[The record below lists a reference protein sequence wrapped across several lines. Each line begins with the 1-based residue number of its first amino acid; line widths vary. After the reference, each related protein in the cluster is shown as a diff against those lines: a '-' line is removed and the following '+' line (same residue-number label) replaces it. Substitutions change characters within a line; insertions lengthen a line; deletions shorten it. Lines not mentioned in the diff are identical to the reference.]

1 MPVKRAKTRR
11 KGSTQPAR
19 NKSSES
25 TRHKL
30 VEGAIEI
37 LRHEGLNAATTG
49 RIAQAAGLK
58 QPTFYAHFADRDA
71 VLEAAA
77 IEICRRMAERL
88 ASHLTGFDSSD
99 KAAALR
105 STYEALISGY
115 LAHPE
120 LTRLFLRHRI
130 DDGSPLGRVFSRFLA
145 SSRAL
150 LSQRFSKFIAAV
162 GEECVNVHIEMLQ
175 ANMLGVVEAL
185 VEHRLRDRDLAVR
198 AVIAAE
204 SAGLQ
209 WLREQAAVRVR

>member
-1 MPVKRAKTRR
+1 VTRAKPKRR
-11 KGSTQPAR
+11 GAVKLAR
-19 NKSSES
+19 NKSSEI
-25 TRHKL
+25 TQRKL
-30 VEGAIEI
+30 IDGAIEI

-58 QPTFYAHFADRDA
+58 QPTFYAHFADRDE

-77 IEICRRMAERL
+77 IEICRRMAEKL
-88 ASHLTGFDSSD
+88 ASHLTGFDLAD
-99 KAAALR
+99 KAASLR
-105 STYEALISGY
+105 STYEALVSGY

-150 LSQRFSKFIAAV
+150 LYQRFSKFSAAA

-175 ANMLGVVEAL
+175 ANMLGVVEAI
-185 VEHRLRDRDLAVR
+185 VEHRLQDRALAVR
-198 AVIAAE
+198 AIIAAE
-204 SAGLQ
+204 SAALQ
-209 WLREQAAVRVR
+209 WLREQAQAAVRAR